1 LYAQFN
7 DEISGRV
14 DNNSIKLNGLVCDMK
29 VCKGDIKMYKN
40 EIFKLQ
46 NSVFGLKVIVA
57 SLCVIIGVAAIVAV
71 AMTA

>member
-1 LYAQFN
+1 MKRKKKSKLVKLSHKTHALQAQINSLYAQFN

-40 EIFKLQ
+40 EIF
-46 NSVFGLKVIVA
+46 
-57 SLCVIIGVAAIVAV
+57 
-71 AMTA
+71 